1 MLAFEIA
8 GAQYADVLRFFDALH
23 LALPA
28 PTLGDVFTEV
38 SYPLM
43 SSHREW
49 SPPQLRR
56 AGITQGIV
64 RVSVGIEDSDDI
76 VHDIEQALAALPT
89 PRVAADSR
97 REEQH
102 L

>member
-8 GAQYADVLRFFDALH
+8 EAQYADVLRFFDALH
-23 LALPA
+23 LVLPA
-28 PTLGDVFTEV
+28 PTLGDLFTEV
-38 SYPLM
+38 SSPLM

-49 SPPQLRR
+49 SPAQLRR

-76 VHDIEQALAALPT
+76 VRDIEQALATLPS
-89 PRVAADSR
+89 RSVADGSL
-97 REEQH
+97 REEY
-102 L
+102 LP